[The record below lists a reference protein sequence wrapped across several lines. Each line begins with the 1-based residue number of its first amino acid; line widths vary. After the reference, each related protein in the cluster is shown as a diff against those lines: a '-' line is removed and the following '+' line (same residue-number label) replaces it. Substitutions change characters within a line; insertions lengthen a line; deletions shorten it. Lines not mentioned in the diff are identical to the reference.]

1 MRTHI
6 CEKQGRVDNLNFRI
20 KLLEFENS
28 ILQLE
33 NKEVICFFFKCGVN
47 VTYNT
52 WSFINIY

>member
-33 NKEVICFFFKCGVN
+33 NKEVICFFSN
-47 VTYNT
+47 VVLM
-52 WSFINIY
+52 SHINLNG